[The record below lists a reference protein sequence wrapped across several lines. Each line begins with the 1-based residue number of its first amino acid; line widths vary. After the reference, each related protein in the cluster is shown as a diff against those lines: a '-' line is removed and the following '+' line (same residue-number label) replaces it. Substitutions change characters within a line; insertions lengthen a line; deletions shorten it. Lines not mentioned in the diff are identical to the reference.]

1 MYKFLTGKNFE
12 DTVVYNLLTNLP
24 SPRPCYDVITY
35 TPINIPYPLNAA
47 DNSGHIKA
55 SEIPTDSPY
64 LLDIEFRLTLS
75 NLVNPLSSPTKTFA
89 NLHSEFMV
97 GHCDRTL
104 VLDPDYTYASEIVT
118 VTR

>member
-1 MYKFLTGKNFE
+1 M
-12 DTVVYNLLTNLP
+12 VYNLLTNLP

-35 TPINIPYPLNAA
+35 TPINIPYPLNA
-47 DNSGHIKA
+47 DDSGHIKA
-55 SEIPTDSPY
+55 TEIPTDSPY
-64 LLDIEFRLTLS
+64 LLDIEFRVTLS
-75 NLVNPLSSPTKTFA
+75 NSVNPSALPTKTFD
-89 NLHSEFMV
+89 NQHSEFMV